1 MTRDATARTIL
12 TPRGGDSG
20 WATALLVL
28 RVAAGLLFIT
38 TGVGK
43 FVTFQAEVDHFADFG
58 IPAPTAAVVLAAIV
72 EIIGGVLLALGLLV
86 RPAALAL
93 AVTMALAIG
102 TAGRVQ
108 GGAFHLGVAPAL
120 LVLMLVLVWSGGT
133 RWSIDRV
140 LLNRVAAA

>member
-72 EIIGGVLLALGLLV
+72 EIIGGMLLALGLLV

-120 LVLMLVLVWSGGT
+120 LLLMLVLVWSGGT

-140 LLNRVAAA
+140 LLNRAAAA

>member
-58 IPAPTAAVVLAAIV
+58 IPAPTAAVLLAGIV
-72 EIIGGVLLALGLLV
+72 EIVGGVLLALGLLV

-140 LLNRVAAA
+140 LLNRAAAA

>member
-1 MTRDATARTIL
+1 MTRDAMARTIL

-72 EIIGGVLLALGLLV
+72 EMLLTDGEVGAEVVIVWLVVLA
-86 RPAALAL
+86 R
-93 AVTMALAIG
+93 
-102 TAGRVQ
+102 
-108 GGAFHLGVAPAL
+108 GVAQ
-120 LVLMLVLVWSGGT
+120 
-133 RWSIDRV
+133 D
-140 LLNRVAAA
+140 

>member
-1 MTRDATARTIL
+1 MTRDAMARTIL

-43 FVTFQAEVDHFADFG
+43 FVTFQAEVDHFAEFG

-140 LLNRVAAA
+140 LLNRAAAA